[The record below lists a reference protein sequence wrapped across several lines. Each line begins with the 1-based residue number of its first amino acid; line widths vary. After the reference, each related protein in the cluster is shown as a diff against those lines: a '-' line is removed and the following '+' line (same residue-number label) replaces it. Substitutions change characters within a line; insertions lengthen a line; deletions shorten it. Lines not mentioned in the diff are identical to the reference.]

1 MGDLK
6 PLGSEKL
13 KGDDKLKR
21 ILELTYYGQKN
32 NNINESTSQKAEV
45 IKETANGVYGI
56 IKEKDG
62 YYVKR
67 GLNES
72 SLDYIGGLFMKNKN
86 KFSSYAE
93 ALKRLELLRS
103 QDLQEEKKFVLNTGK
118 PKSEAPALAPAVSDA
133 PPAPSAPMASDSA
146 PASDAPAPDASS
158 LGDGSNFGPDDMSSA
173 DTVPSDDSSMG
184 DDMPT
189 GDEGEGPAHMKEVQR
204 LCGKLGQAIREVQE
218 DMESDDVK
226 YVINMVLSAVDIQKL
241 SEEDKEAIVEKFEP
255 EEEAGMSGE
264 KPSGEEAPEDNSDE
278 FGSMPTSPSGE
289 SDMDETMDT
298 LENLVNTNF
307 SHDDEQ
313 PSDMDEFFYL
323 YNPED
328 GSDAQMSDEPVAPR
342 YKSISDDDRPNRLT
356 TSPHMNNV
364 WYNDKDQA
372 YNDFDGADY
381 DEEDFDDHDSYMSK
395 HSDSIGDL
403 RYKPDFERHKPIKVR
418 TLRKNDNFDI
428 SPELTEINEAINT
441 TLSKYFE

>member
-118 PKSEAPALAPAVSDA
+118 PKSEAPVSAPAVPDAPAPSAPTASDA
-133 PPAPSAPMASDSA
+133 PPAP
-146 PASDAPAPDASS
+146 ASDAPDGSS
-158 LGDGSNFGPDDMSSA
+158 LSDGSNFGPDDMSSA
-173 DTVPSDDSSMG
+173 DSAPSDDSSMD
-184 DDMPT
+184 DDMPM
-189 GDEGEGPAHMKEVQR
+189 GDDSEGPSHMKEVQR

-226 YVINMVLSAVDIQKL
+226 YVINMILSAVDIQKL

-255 EEEAGMSGE
+255 EDEGGMSSE
-264 KPSGEEAPEDNSDE
+264 EPSGEEAPEEGGEDFD
-278 FGSMPTSPSGE
+278 GMPTPPSGE

-307 SHDDEQ
+307 NHEDEQ
-313 PSDMDEFFYL
+313 SSDMDEYFYL
-323 YNPED
+323 YD
-328 GSDAQMSDEPVAPR
+328 KDDKGASDFDDEPTSMPSYRSVN
-342 YKSISDDDRPNRLT
+342 DDDKPNRLT
-356 TSPHMNNV
+356 TSPNMNNV
-364 WYNDKDQA
+364 WYDDKDQA
-372 YNDFDGADY
+372 YNDFDGMDY
-381 DEEDFDDHDSYMSK
+381 DEEDFDDHDSYMGK

-403 RYKPDFERHKPIKVR
+403 RYKPDFDMHKPIKVR
-418 TLRKNDNFDI
+418 TLRKNNNFDI

>member
-21 ILELTYYGQKN
+21 ILELTYYGQKD

-118 PKSEAPALAPAVSDA
+118 PKSEAPAPAPAVSDA
-133 PPAPSAPMASDSA
+133 PPAPSAPSVSNAT
-146 PASDAPAPDASS
+146 PASDTPTPDASS
-158 LGDGSNFGPDDMSSA
+158 LGDGSNFGPDDMSST
-173 DTVPSDDSSMG
+173 DMPSSDEPSMDDDMSMG
-184 DDMPT
+184 DDS
-189 GDEGEGPAHMKEVQR
+189 EGPSHMKEVQR

-218 DMESDDVK
+218 EMESDDVK

-241 SEEDKEAIVEKFEP
+241 SEEDKESIVEKFEP
-255 EEEAGMSGE
+255 EEGGDEFGE
-264 KPSGEEAPEDNSDE
+264 KPSDEESPEDGGDE
-278 FGSMPTSPSGE
+278 FGDMPAPATGE

-298 LENLVNTNF
+298 LENLVNSNF
-307 SHDDEQ
+307 EDGA
-313 PSDMDEFFYL
+313 SDMDEYFYDGFDTDDSSVSR
-323 YNPED
+323 PERFS
-328 GSDAQMSDEPVAPR
+328 GPKANF
-342 YKSISDDDRPNRLT
+342 KSVSNDHKPSRLT
-356 TSPHMNNV
+356 TSRHMDNT
-364 WYNDKDQA
+364 WYDDKDTP
-372 YNDFDGADY
+372 YNDFDGTDY
-381 DEEDFDDHDSYMSK
+381 DEEDFDDHDSYMDK
-395 HSDSIGDL
+395 HGDSIGDL
-403 RYKPDFERHKPIKVR
+403 TYKSSFDAHKPIKVR
-418 TLRKNDNFDI
+418 TLRKHDNFDI

>member
-21 ILELTYYGQKN
+21 ILELTYYGQKD

-118 PKSEAPALAPAVSDA
+118 PKSEAPAPAPAVSDA
-133 PPAPSAPMASDSA
+133 PPAPSAPSVSDAA
-146 PASDAPAPDASS
+146 PASDATAPDASS
-158 LGDGSNFGPDDMSSA
+158 LGDGSNFGPDDMSSSSMP
-173 DTVPSDDSSMG
+173 PSDEPSMD

-189 GDEGEGPAHMKEVQR
+189 DDESEGPAHMKEVQR

-255 EEEAGMSGE
+255 EEESGMPGE
-264 KPSGEEAPEDNSDE
+264 EPSGEEAPEDGGDE
-278 FGSMPTSPSGE
+278 FGDMPTPATGE

-298 LENLVNTNF
+298 LENLVNSKF
-307 SHDDEQ
+307 EDGA
-313 PSDMDEFFYL
+313 SDMDEFFYL
-323 YNPED
+323 HNPED
-328 GSDAQMSDEPVAPR
+328 GYDAEMNDEPVTPR
-342 YKSISDDDRPNRLT
+342 YRSVGGDDMPNRLT
-356 TSPHMNNV
+356 TSSKLNGT
-364 WYNDKDQA
+364 WYNDKDHA
-372 YNDFDGADY
+372 YDDFDGADY
-381 DEEDFDDHDSYMSK
+381 EEEDFDDHDSYMEK
-395 HSDSIGDL
+395 HGDSVGDL
-403 RYKPDFERHKPIKVR
+403 RYKPDFDRHKPIKVR